1 MAKFPLK
8 IAAGAVVVA
17 VIVGGG
23 LIAWHAQQANRVSYV
38 TAPVERGTIRRTIAA
53 SGSVNPEI
61 TVQVGAFISGTIK
74 ALNCDYNTPV
84 KKGQVCATIDPRPYQ
99 LAADQAKAALSSA
112 QAQLAKDKAS
122 LAYATLVFN
131 RMALLLQQDS
141 VSRDAVDNA
150 RSLRDE
156 AQAQVALDQ
165 ATDAQRKASLESA
178 QVNLGYTAIV
188 SPVDGVV
195 VSRNVTVGQTVAS
208 SFQTPTLFLIAKD
221 LTRMQVDTNVSE
233 SDIAGAS
240 VGARA
245 TFTVTAF
252 PGRTFRGA
260 VAQVRQAPIS
270 VQNVITYDVVIA
282 ADNPDL
288 LLKPGMTANARI
300 ITAERNNVLR
310 VPLQALNYAPAAPG
324 PVAPRGRK
332 AKASQA
338 QQVWVLEN
346 GQAKSVPV
354 VTGLDDDANVEI
366 TAGAL
371 KAGDL
376 VIVSATRAGQ
386 KTGRTRPAAA
396 APIRFGP

>member
-208 SFQTPTLFLIAKD
+208 SFQTPTLF
-221 LTRMQVDTNVSE
+221 
-233 SDIAGAS
+233 
-240 VGARA
+240 
-245 TFTVTAF
+245 
-252 PGRTFRGA
+252 
-260 VAQVRQAPIS
+260 
-270 VQNVITYDVVIA
+270 ITYDVVIA

>member
-8 IAAGAVVVA
+8 MAAGAVVVA

-23 LIAWHAQQANRVSYV
+23 LIAWSAHQAKRVSYV

-84 KKGQVCATIDPRPYQ
+84 KKGQICATIDPRPYQ
-99 LAADQAKAALSSA
+99 LAADQAKAALGSA

-122 LAYATLVFN
+122 LAYATLVFD

-165 ATDAQRKASLESA
+165 ATDAQRRASLESA

-260 VAQVRQAPIS
+260 VVQVRQAPIS

-324 PVAPRGRK
+324 PAPARGRK
-332 AKASQA
+332 AKASRT
-338 QQVWVLEN
+338 QQLWVLEN
-346 GQAKSVPV
+346 GQPKPVPV

-376 VIVSATRAGQ
+376 VIVSATLAGQ
-386 KTGRTRPAAA
+386 KTGRPRPAAA
-396 APIRFGP
+396 AAIRFGP